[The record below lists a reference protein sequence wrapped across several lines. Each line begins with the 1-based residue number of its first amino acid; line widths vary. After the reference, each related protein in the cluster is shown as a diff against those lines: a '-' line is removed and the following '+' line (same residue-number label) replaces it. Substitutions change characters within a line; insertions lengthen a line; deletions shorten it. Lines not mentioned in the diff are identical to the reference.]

1 MDNNNMKH
9 ISTNNLTAIIYSDGD
24 IKLQIYNTTKSPYG
38 WSPKKLIVSLF
49 SVKAQEFTFDYV
61 KSQVDKVYSTFPNE
75 EIHNFITKIKQYYE

>member
-9 ISTNNLTAIIYSDGD
+9 ISTNNLTAVIYSDGD